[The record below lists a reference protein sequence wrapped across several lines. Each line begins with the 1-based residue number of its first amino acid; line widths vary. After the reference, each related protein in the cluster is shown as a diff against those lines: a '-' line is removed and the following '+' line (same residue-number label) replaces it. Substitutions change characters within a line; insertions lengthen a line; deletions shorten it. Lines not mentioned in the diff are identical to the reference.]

1 MVTIVKQDVYISR
14 MDRLRL
20 ERIIQAQQSAMY
32 RDASY
37 LEHLDKRLQHA
48 HFVNPGDIPPDV
60 VTMNSRV
67 RLWFPDANERR
78 VYAVVFP
85 EHADLAVGRLSVL
98 APLGAALLGAR
109 EGDEVVWETP
119 DGERTVVVEAI
130 LYQPEAKGDYHM

>member
-1 MVTIVKQDVYISR
+1 MATIVTQGFYISR

-20 ERIIQAQQSAMY
+20 ERLIHAAQSH

-37 LEHLDKRLQHA
+37 LEHLDARLQNA
-48 HFVNPGDIPPDV
+48 HFINPGDMPPDV

-67 RLWFPDANERR
+67 RLGFPDAKEAR
-78 VYAVVFP
+78 VYAIVFP
-85 EHADLAVGRLSVL
+85 EHADLAAGRLSVL

-109 EGDEVVWETP
+109 EGDDVSWETP

-130 LYQPEAKGDYHM
+130 LYQPEAKGDYHL